1 MDSLIIAAFII
12 SILYLTISRNICS
25 YNSNKDLQ
33 FRTDIA
39 KYIYLNIVLLIPFL
53 NREVNYVYGFVIC
66 FLFFTILSIIPLII
80 NINNRSQTNKIRL
93 TKLLLDITLKSIGL
107 SFSLFLIEKISAE
120 YTLLLFAIL
129 YIIVDVYS
137 KIKKNRKNE
146 LKKYNNIY
154 PLPEPLKSQI
164 ENHLSPHML
173 MEGVI
178 SYYDNELINAH
189 LLAGKNGKN
198 NIIVTSKA
206 INTLNTEEIIAIIG
220 HEIGHEIG
228 KHSMIYL
235 IKMLSN
241 LLLLLFMYLVVKFCI
256 LNSINLFLGFV
267 FIVLS
272 IDFLMLF
279 FKFLYNTILRQQ
291 EYLADKY
298 SSLTFSSTDL
308 INALRKI
315 ELVNDPISQTKL
327 GYYINSPHPFNK
339 YRIKKIKSYHEFIQ
353 NN

>member
-1 MDSLIIAAFII
+1 MDSLIIASFII
-12 SILYLTISRNICS
+12 SILYLIISRNIYS
-25 YNSNKDLQ
+25 YNSNQGFQ
-33 FRTDIA
+33 FRTDIG
-39 KYIYLNIVLLIPFL
+39 KYIYLNIILLIPFF
-53 NREVNYVYGFVIC
+53 NNEVNYVYGFAIC

-80 NINNRSQTNKIRL
+80 NIKSRSQTNKIRL
-93 TKLLLDITLKSIGL
+93 TKSLLDITLKSIGL
-107 SFSLFLIEKISAE
+107 SFSMLLIERISAE
-120 YTLLLFAIL
+120 YTFLLFTIL

-137 KIKKNRKNE
+137 KIKKNRRNE

-154 PLPEPLKSQI
+154 SLPEPLKSQI
-164 ENHLSPHML
+164 ENYLSPHMM

-189 LLAGKNGKN
+189 LLAGKNSKKD
-198 NIIVTSKA
+198 IILTSKA

-220 HEIGHEIG
+220 HEIGHAKG

-235 IKMLSN
+235 IKILSN
-241 LLLLLFMYLVVKFCI
+241 ILLLLFMYLVVKFCI

-267 FIVLS
+267 FIMLS
-272 IDFLMLF
+272 IDALMLF

-298 SSLTFSSTDL
+298 SSLTFSDTDL
-308 INALRKI
+308 INALKKI
-315 ELVNDPISQTKL
+315 ELVNESIPQTKL